1 MYSFIPDSLTGI
13 LIMASIIKEKRDLR
27 RISQSLRK
35 QAFESYGA
43 TAAILISQ
51 HFKDWF
57 KEKTKIKTIA
67 FYYPIRTEVDP
78 FPLINSLEVS
88 FLRFCLPVVTGLE
101 RPLIFKE
108 WVKDS
113 ELMISSYGAK
123 IPMHGPLLTPD
134 LIIAPLLACDQSGS
148 RLGYGGGFYDRTIE
162 VLRRH
167 KKIVVLGLAFE
178 CQRTEVIIP
187 TEPTDQKID
196 WVLTEKGFYSFKNP

>member
-1 MYSFIPDSLTGI
+1 MKSIDWDVIMTSI
-13 LIMASIIKEKRDLR
+13 LKEKRNLR
-27 RISQSLRK
+27 RVSQSLRQ
-35 QAFESYGA
+35 QAFESYGGGVA
-43 TAAILISQ
+43 VLISQ

-57 KEKTKIKTIA
+57 KEKKEIKTIA
-67 FYYPIRTEVDP
+67 FYYPIKTELDP
-78 FPLINSLEVS
+78 FPLINSIEISSLK
-88 FLRFCLPVVTGLE
+88 FCLPVVTGLE

-113 ELMISSYGAK
+113 ELIISSYGAK

-134 LIIAPLLACDQSGS
+134 LIITPLLAFDQFGS

-167 KKIVVLGLAFE
+167 KNILVLGLAFE
-178 CQRTEVIIP
+178 CQRTEVTIP

-196 WVLTEKGFYSFKNP
+196 CVLTEKGFHSFKNS

>member
-1 MYSFIPDSLTGI
+1 
-13 LIMASIIKEKRDLR
+13 
-27 RISQSLRK
+27 
-35 QAFESYGA
+35 
-43 TAAILISQ
+43 
-51 HFKDWF
+51 
-57 KEKTKIKTIA
+57 
-67 FYYPIRTEVDP
+67 
-78 FPLINSLEVS
+78 
-88 FLRFCLPVVTGLE
+88 
-101 RPLIFKE
+101 
-108 WVKDS
+108 
-113 ELMISSYGAK
+113 MISSYGAK